1 MDTKS
6 RQVVYSPRSLARVLG
21 ALETLAR
28 SPTPM
33 TLAELSG
40 ALASPKS
47 SMLLLLRP
55 LVARGFLAHAGKG
68 YQLGPA
74 SFRLASEILAIQDAG
89 RSIRPHLEELARRTQ
104 ESVCLARLDLA
115 AGEVTYVDSID
126 SPQAVRFTIR
136 TGLSRPLYC
145 TAAGRLLLAYRDSEW
160 REAYLRR
167 ARIRAI
173 TPHTVT
179 DRDAIRRE
187 LDKIRK
193 ERVSLSIDEIVPG
206 SAAMAA
212 PVFDANGEVTTA
224 LVIGAPIE
232 RFRRHLPTLRKCITL
247 SAARASAGRT
257 GAAP

>member
-1 MDTKS
+1 MNAKS
-6 RQVVYSPRSLARVLG
+6 TQAVYSPRSLARVLG
-21 ALETLAR
+21 ALEAIAR
-28 SPTPM
+28 SRAPL

-55 LVARGFLAHAGKG
+55 LVARGYLARGGRG

-74 SFRLASEILAIQDAG
+74 SFRLASDILAAHDAG
-89 RSIRPHLEELARRTQ
+89 RSIRPHLEMLARRTR

-115 AGEVTYVDSID
+115 EGQVTYFDSID

-136 TGLSRPLYC
+136 AGLSRPLYC

-167 ARIRAI
+167 ARIRAF

-179 DRDAIRRE
+179 DRAAIRRE

-193 ERVSLSIDEIVPG
+193 ERVSMSIDEIVPG

-212 PVFDANGEVTTA
+212 PIFDANGEATTA
-224 LVIGAPIE
+224 LVIGAPVE
-232 RFRRHLPTLRKCITL
+232 RFRRHLPTLRKLITL
-247 SAARASAGRT
+247 GAARASAGHT
-257 GAAP
+257 DAAP